1 MRHPIAALLLL
12 APLAGCGTEGPG
24 TPSDAAASFSAS
36 ARVVPVRCNLA
47 NCPAG
52 LSFSVAVRV
61 TESGGSIGGYVTRM
75 DLVLRDAATGRVLEA
90 RRYDATQIA
99 SMTGR
104 ESNQVY
110 PNAWLEIVAL
120 PPRRIA
126 ESESRA
132 VTVTVAVTTFDYRGN
147 EHHQTLTV
155 PVA

>member
-12 APLAGCGTEGPG
+12 APLAGCGTEGP
-24 TPSDAAASFSAS
+24 TAPSDAAGSFSAS

-52 LSFSVAVRV
+52 LSFAVTVRV
-61 TESGGSIGGYVTRM
+61 SESGGSIGGYVTRM

-90 RRYDATQIA
+90 RHYDATQIA

-126 ESESRA
+126 EGVSA

-147 EHHQTLTV
+147 EHQQTLTV